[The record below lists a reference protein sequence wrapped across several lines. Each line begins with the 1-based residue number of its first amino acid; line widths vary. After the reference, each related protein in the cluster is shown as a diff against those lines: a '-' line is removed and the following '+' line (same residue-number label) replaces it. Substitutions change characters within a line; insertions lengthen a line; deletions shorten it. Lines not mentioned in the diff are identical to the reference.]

1 MAGVDSPIA
10 TEFDIPFTVENV
22 LAGYRQGIFPMGDD
36 EDDLVYWFRPDPRA
50 IIPLDGLHVPRSL
63 QRTISQGEFEITA
76 NKAFAEVMI
85 GCGEGRPVWITDRIH
100 DLYNQLHELKR
111 AHSIEVWSGKELV
124 GGIYGVQVG
133 GAFMAESKFH
143 RVTDA
148 SKVALVKLV
157 EQLSAARFCL
167 LEVQYLTEHLRQFG
181 ACEISNADYL
191 LQLES
196 AAALERSF
204 QTQC

>member
-1 MAGVDSPIA
+1 MDRIIGNVDSPIA

-50 IIPLDGLHVPRSL
+50 IVPLDGLHVPRSL
-63 QRTISQGEFEITA
+63 QRSIDQGGFEVTA

-100 DLYNQLHELKR
+100 DLYNQLHQLKR
-111 AHSIEVWSGKELV
+111 AHSIEVWSGKDLV

-143 RVTDA
+143 RVTNA
-148 SKVALVKLV
+148 SKIALVKLV
-157 EQLSAARFCL
+157 EHLADGEFCL
-167 LEVQYLTEHLRQFG
+167 LEVQYLTDHLRQFG
-181 ACEISNADYL
+181 ACEIPNADYL
-191 LQLES
+191 LLLES
-196 AAALERSF
+196 VSGLECAF
-204 QTQC
+204 

>member
-1 MAGVDSPIA
+1 MAAVDIPIE
-10 TEFDIPFTVENV
+10 TEFDRPFTAENV
-22 LAGYRQGIFPMGDD
+22 LEGYSQGIFPMGDD
-36 EDDLVYWFRPDPRA
+36 EDDLIYWFSPDPRA
-50 IIPLDGLHVPRSL
+50 ILPLSEFHISRSL
-63 QRTISQGEFEITA
+63 RRAIRHGGFEVTA
-76 NKAFAEVMI
+76 NRAFAEVMV
-85 GCGEGRPVWITDRIH
+85 GCGEGRPVWITDRVH
-100 DLYNQLHELKR
+100 ELYNQLHELNR
-111 AHSIEVWSGKELV
+111 AHSIEVWLEDRLV
-124 GGIYGVQVG
+124 GGLYGVQVG

>member
-1 MAGVDSPIA
+1 MDRIIGNVDSPIA

-50 IIPLDGLHVPRSL
+50 IVPLDGLHVPRSL
-63 QRTISQGEFEITA
+63 QRSIDQGGFEVTA

-100 DLYNQLHELKR
+100 DLYNQLHQLKR
-111 AHSIEVWSGKELV
+111 AHSIEVWSGKDLV

-143 RVTDA
+143 RVTNA
-148 SKVALVKLV
+148 SKIALVKLV
-157 EQLSAARFCL
+157 EHLADGEFCL
-167 LEVQYLTEHLRQFG
+167 LEVQYLTDHLRQFG
-181 ACEISNADYL
+181 ACEIPNADYL

-196 AAALERSF
+196 ASSLECAF
-204 QTQC
+204 